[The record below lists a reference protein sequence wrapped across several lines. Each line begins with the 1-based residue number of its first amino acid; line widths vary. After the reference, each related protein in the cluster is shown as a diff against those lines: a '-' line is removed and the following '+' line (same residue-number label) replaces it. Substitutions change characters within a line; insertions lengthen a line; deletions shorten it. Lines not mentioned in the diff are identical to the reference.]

1 MDGGIRIKKSTALV
15 LAFIVLLLI
24 SGTGVAAT
32 ITIQPGGSSP
42 IQTAVNSAKA
52 GDIIILKPG
61 VYSESIKVSAKSSI
75 TIKSESGNPDNT
87 EVKSIS
93 ASKNALSLVNSSYIQ
108 INGLKFTG
116 AKNAGYSGISVSNCS
131 SCKIQNN
138 NLVSN
143 SRGLYLVYSKK
154 CTVSNNIATND
165 DTYGIVLANTHN
177 STISGNQA
185 HNNARGL
192 YVGSSDSNIIT
203 RNNVSGNSIVGFF
216 ICGYSDRNTV
226 YDNYFNDDNV
236 TIRNGIGNSY
246 NITKTTGTNII
257 GGSYIGGNFWGKPS
271 GTGFSQTA
279 KDANGDGFS
288 DEPYKSI
295 SGSIYTDY
303 LPLTY
308 NTGSNP
314 GTALNAD
321 FSGTPL
327 SGNKPLSVAFTDK
340 SSGSPTTWNWNFG
353 DGNTSTEKSPTHTY
367 YNPGKYDITL
377 TVTNSTGVTDTEKKT
392 GYINVAEVPA
402 PTPVLPVA
410 GFSGTP
416 TSGTAPLTVTFKD
429 ESKNAPTSW
438 SWDFGDKT
446 TSSEQ
451 NPKHT
456 YNTAG
461 NYIVKLTATNSA
473 GSNTTTKTNYI
484 TVTGSSQLQPPV
496 VKFWGS
502 RTSGTAPLTV
512 YFTDNST
519 NTPTSWDWN
528 FGDNTPAGT
537 VKNPKHIYAAKGNY
551 TVTLTASNA
560 GGKGTLTRTN
570 YIKVS

>member
-1 MDGGIRIKKSTALV
+1 MDGGIRIKKLTIFIS
-15 LAFIVLLLI
+15 AFIILLLI
-24 SGTGVAAT
+24 SGTGVAAN
-32 ITIQPGGSSP
+32 IIIQPGGSTP
-42 IQTAVNSAKA
+42 IQNAVNSAKA

-61 VYSESIKVSAKSSI
+61 VYSESVKVSTKSSI

-93 ASKNALSLVNSSYIQ
+93 TSRNALSLVNSSYIQ
-108 INGLKFTG
+108 INGLKFSG

-131 SCKIQNN
+131 SCKIQSNK
-138 NLVSN
+138 LVYN

-154 CTVSNNIATND
+154 CTVSNNIATDD

-192 YVGSSDSNIIT
+192 YVGSSDSNMIFG
-203 RNNVSGNSIVGFF
+203 NNVSGNSVIGFF
-216 ICGYSDRNTV
+216 ICGYSDRNSV
-226 YDNYFNDDNV
+226 YNNYFNDFTV
-236 TIRNGIGNSY
+236 KNGIGNSY
-246 NITKTTGTNII
+246 NTAKTTGPNII
-257 GGSYIGGNFWGKPS
+257 GGSYIGGNFWGNPS

-295 SGSIYTDY
+295 SGSIYTDN

-308 NTGSNP
+308 NRGSNP

-327 SGNKPLSVAFTDK
+327 SGDQPLTVSFSDG
-340 SSGSPTTWNWNFG
+340 SSGSPTSWKWEFG
-353 DGNTSTEKSPTHTY
+353 DGNSSTEKSPKHTY
-367 YNPGKYDITL
+367 YTGKYDVTL
-377 TVTNSTGVTDTEKKT
+377 IVTNSTGVTDTEKKT
-392 GYINVAEVPA
+392 SYINVAGAPA

-410 GFSGTP
+410 GFSGAP

-502 RTSGTAPLTV
+502 RTSGAAPLTV

-519 NTPTSWDWN
+519 NSPTSWSWN
-528 FGDNTPAGT
+528 FGDNTPAEIT
-537 VKNPKHIYAAKGNY
+537 KNPKHIYTAKGNY
-551 TVTLTASNA
+551 TVTLIASNA
-560 GGKGTLTRTN
+560 GGPGTLTRTN